1 MRPHHK
7 AAAQLF
13 FLELL
18 LMLVFFPL
26 FYLLPWA
33 RLGPLGAPAAWAV
46 AALGAAVFFWT
57 LYRLRQGVEDRSAW
71 RAEAMHLGVASG
83 LFFWAAGIAFR
94 LGAKE
99 AALVI
104 FLLWLVSLGTFY
116 LMPPPPEPGAGS

>member
-1 MRPHHK
+1 MRPHKK

-26 FYLLPWA
+26 FYLLPWG

-46 AALGAAVFFWT
+46 AALGAAVLLWT
-57 LYRLRQGVEDRSAW
+57 LYRLRRGVEDGTAW
-71 RAEAMHLGVASG
+71 RVEAMRLGVASG

-94 LGAKE
+94 LGAAD
-99 AALVI
+99 AARTI
-104 FLLWLVSLGTFY
+104 FLAWLLTLGAFL
-116 LMPPPPEPGAGS
+116 LMPPPPGAGAGS

>member
-7 AAAQLF
+7 TAAQLF

-26 FYLLPWA
+26 FYLLPWG
-33 RLGPLGAPAAWAV
+33 RLGSLGAPAAWAV
-46 AALGAAVFFWT
+46 TGLGAAVFFWT
-57 LYRLRQGVEDRSAW
+57 LYRLRQGVEDGTAW

-94 LGAKE
+94 LGAE
-99 AALVI
+99 DAGAVI
-104 FLLWLVSLGTFY
+104 ALLWLISLGAFL
-116 LMPPPPEPGAGS
+116 LMPPPPEAGAGS